1 MNTLDTDSV
10 PAVRPPSV
18 ATLNGALTD
27 EATMAL
33 FTLLHTAPAPDALAW
48 AYGLG
53 DEQWATLLKIAANQR
68 VGGYLYQ
75 RIQRRGELARLQPGW
90 QQQLH
95 HLYQKTTARNLVIYH
110 YFGQIV
116 DRLAAASIPV
126 IVLKGAYLAANVY
139 AGEGEREMGDIDLVL
154 PLSHLS
160 EAADILLDL
169 GYRPLRVYAEELM
182 EDNKDL
188 GRFVHTGHAVE
199 LHHQISDPHAPL
211 PIDVAEIWERAVPAM
226 VGGREVQ
233 ILSPEDQLLHLAI
246 HGTLQH
252 QMDLDMRFL
261 LDVTV
266 FTEHAAGQL
275 DWRVLVTRTQRLGWT
290 HGVHL
295 ALTLAHELLG
305 AQVPADVLTALSPA
319 RPPQTILDAAVTKLF
334 SPTRSQAESRL
345 TFSAL
350 WGEESEGFQTGHLLE
365 HIFVPRMT
373 LSKYYN
379 VAPDSPWLPL
389 YYLVRMVDL
398 LQRYGRIGWKMWRRD
413 PETKAHVQRTRL
425 LDRWLTTDERP
436 R

>member
-1 MNTLDTDSV
+1 MNAVNIDSI

-18 ATLNGALTD
+18 ATLDGALTD
-27 EATMAL
+27 EVIIAL
-33 FTLLHTAPAPDALAW
+33 FTLLDRTPAQDALAW
-48 AYGLG
+48 ACGLS
-53 DEQWATLLKIAANQR
+53 DDQWQRLLEVAANQR

-75 RIQRRGELARLQPGW
+75 CIQRRGDLARLKPEW
-90 QQQLH
+90 QEALRRA
-95 HLYQKTTARNLVIYH
+95 YQKTTARNLVIYH

-116 DRLAAASIPV
+116 DRFTAASIPV

-139 AGEGEREMGDIDLVL
+139 ASEGEREMGDIDLVVA
-154 PLSHLS
+154 PSHLP
-160 EAADILLDL
+160 EAVDILLEL

-211 PIDVAEIWERAVPAM
+211 PVDVAEIWERAVPAM
-226 VGGREVQ
+226 IGSRNVQ
-233 ILSPEDQLLHLAI
+233 ILSPEDQLLHLCV

-261 LDVTV
+261 LDVTI
-266 FTEHAAGQL
+266 FTEHTAGQL
-275 DWRVLVTRTQRLGWT
+275 DWTALVTRAQRLGWT
-290 HGVHL
+290 RGVHL

-305 AQVPADVLTALSPA
+305 AQIPANILTVLSPT
-319 RPPQTILDAAVTKLF
+319 RPPQAVLHAALTKLF

-345 TFSAL
+345 TFAGL
-350 WGEESEGFQTGHLLE
+350 WGEEGERFQPGHLLA

-379 VAPDSPWLPL
+379 LAPDSPWLPI
-389 YYLVRMVDL
+389 YYPIRMVDL
-398 LQRYGRIGWKMWRRD
+398 LQRYGRLAWKMWRRD